1 MSDPLSLYK
10 LIVLKLLSQ
19 IDAPLTNS
27 QISEFILNNEYTSY
41 FTVQQVLSELEETG
55 LVTMTSSYNSSIYRI
70 TDAGRDTLH
79 YFGDKVSDAICQ
91 DILEYLEENHLK
103 IRDSLSTTADYFPG
117 NGQDY
122 LVRCQVREQGST
134 LIDLTLSVPSRKQAI
149 SVCDHWKGKS
159 QEIYAHV
166 MEQLL

>member
-1 MSDPLSLYK
+1 
-10 LIVLKLLSQ
+10 
-19 IDAPLTNS
+19 
-27 QISEFILNNEYTSY
+27 
-41 FTVQQVLSELEETG
+41 
-55 LVTMTSSYNSSIYRI
+55 MTSSYNSSIYRI

-122 LVRCQVREQGST
+122 LVRCQVREQDST

>member
-79 YFGDKVSDAICQ
+79 YFGDKVSDAIC
-91 DILEYLEENHLK
+91 
-103 IRDSLSTTADYFPG
+103 
-117 NGQDY
+117 
-122 LVRCQVREQGST
+122 
-134 LIDLTLSVPSRKQAI
+134 
-149 SVCDHWKGKS
+149 
-159 QEIYAHV
+159 
-166 MEQLL
+166 